1 MKAPVGMVLLCCL
14 LGSFAS
20 AMFAAQEGGAVREF
34 KMTAKKYDFSPNEI
48 RVKQGDRVKL
58 TITALDHTHGIEI
71 KAFHVKQ
78 KLTKGTPTTVE
89 FVASEKGTFEFH
101 CSEFCGFGHRG
112 MKGTLI
118 VE

>member
-1 MKAPVGMVLLCCL
+1 MKALVRLVLLCCL
-14 LGSFAS
+14 LGP
-20 AMFAAQEGGAVREF
+20 FAAAIFAAHEGGAVREF
-34 KMTAKKYDFSPNEI
+34 KMTAKKYEFSPNEI

-71 KAFHVKQ
+71 KALHVKQ
-78 KLTKGTPTTVE
+78 KVPRGEPTSVE

-101 CSEFCGFGHRG
+101 CSEFCGLGHRG
-112 MKGTLI
+112 MKGSLI